1 VFFFSKQQKKKKT
14 VVGLVKNEA
23 PFWCPFVFFVCC
35 PKSFFALTHTTKKE
49 EEFWIEKV
57 PLT

>member
-1 VFFFSKQQKKKKT
+1 LEQKKKKT
-14 VVGLVKNEA
+14 KVGGWLKMRLLFGA
-23 PFWCPFVFFVCC
+23 SFVFFVCC
-35 PKSFFALTHTTKKE
+35 PKSFVALTHTTKKE